1 MVSEPDLRGGYKGSS
16 YLFVIYSIFIDL
28 KVYKRLYLI
37 LFNFLRVAMSL
48 QLKKGIKNIIFILN
62 SSLINLSFY
71 ES

>member
-1 MVSEPDLRGGYKGSS
+1 MVSEPGLRGGYEGSS

-37 LFNFLRVAMSL
+37 LFNSLRVAMSL